1 LRPVLMT
8 LHDGKL
14 TRVEIYGE
22 RDQAL
27 EAAGIKE

>member
-8 LHDGKL
+8 LHDG